1 MLTKNGIKSLK
12 NLSRPFLL
20 PEYKDLDIMGNK
32 KKKNFWK
39 FIVIIFI
46 VVCAG
51 LLLLRPIGDGLIV
64 NDPLQKSDL
73 ITAISGPEYRI
84 IYAAELYKKGLGA
97 TLFFTGG
104 FSEENQRSEAT
115 WSRYVAT
122 ITGVPEEA
130 IAIDDMT
137 VISTYDEAVLL
148 KKYMEAHPGTI
159 QSIIIVTDAYH
170 TRRARWI
177 YHKVLGE
184 GIKILMAPV
193 PYERTDLSRAWW
205 SNAESRKFVFNEYFK
220 FVFYILRY
228 QLTSGQIQQWLSQ
241 FDRF

>member
-1 MLTKNGIKSLK
+1 MNNKIKKS
-12 NLSRPFLL
+12 
-20 PEYKDLDIMGNK
+20 
-32 KKKNFWK
+32 FWK
-39 FIVIIFI
+39 YFIFPF
-46 VVCAG
+46 VVVLV
-51 LLLLRPIGDGLIV
+51 LLFLLRPIGDSLIV

-115 WSRYVAT
+115 WSKYVAT

-130 IAIDDMT
+130 IAIDDTT

-159 QSIIIVTDAYH
+159 QSIIVVTDAYH

-177 YHKVLGE
+177 YQKVLGDE
-184 GIKILMAPV
+184 ITILMAPV
-193 PYERTDLSRAWW
+193 PFDRTGLSKSWW
-205 SNAESRKFVFNEYFK
+205 ANAESRKFVFNEYLK
-220 FVFYILRY
+220 FGFYVLRY
-228 QLTSGQIQQWLSQ
+228 QMTSGPIQQWLSQ
-241 FDRF
+241 FDKF

>member
-1 MLTKNGIKSLK
+1 M
-12 NLSRPFLL
+12 
-20 PEYKDLDIMGNK
+20 DIMNNK
-32 KKKNFWK
+32 KKKNFLK
-39 FIVIIFI
+39 YLIFPFIVISVF
-46 VVCAG
+46 
-51 LLLLRPIGDGLIV
+51 LLLLRPIGDTLII

-104 FSEENQRSEAT
+104 FSQENQRSEAT
-115 WSRYVAT
+115 WSKYVAT

-130 IAIDDMT
+130 IAIDDTT
-137 VISTYDEAVLL
+137 VISTYDEVVLL

-177 YHKVLGE
+177 YQKVLGDE
-184 GIKILMAPV
+184 ITILMAPV
-193 PYERTDLSRAWW
+193 PFERTGLSKSWW
-205 SNAESRKFVFNEYFK
+205 SNAESRKFVFNEYLK

-228 QLTSGQIQQWLSQ
+228 QMTNRSLQQWLAQ
-241 FDRF
+241 FDKF